1 MPIGSIECRQVTVDA
16 RFNFFHSPLQFG
28 ASEIAVAVGDCFEF
42 AAVDGDQIFSEQ
54 SQLLTL
60 HNELVTDASDGLAV
74 VFSEVGDGLEIRHQ
88 TPGQPHQ
95 FDIALGF
102 SLQPSTRLNAVEIEI
117 AVNVDLQQD
126 RGGGKPAGQYLRVW
140 HLQNPV

>member
-28 ASEIAVAVGDCFEF
+28 AGEIAVAIVDCFEF
-42 AAVDGDQIFSEQ
+42 TAINGDQMFSKQ
-54 SQLLTL
+54 SQLLTQ
-60 HNELVTDASDGLAV
+60 HNELATDASDGLAV

-95 FDIALGF
+95 FDVALSF
-102 SLQPSTRLNAVEIEI
+102 SLQPSARLNAVEI
-117 AVNVDLQQD
+117 AVDVDLQQD
-126 RGGGKPAGQYLRVW
+126 RWVVSRPASIGWNDAFKTQLA
-140 HLQNPV
+140 